1 MNEIQTTTAISE
13 PMQLIVQAM
22 DKGLSIET
30 MEKLFAM
37 QERWEAKKSEK
48 AFFEAITEFQ
58 IKCPDLRKTKKV
70 SFGQT
75 NYSFAPLSDIDRQIR
90 QLLHDCG
97 ISKRWEIQDNGE
109 KIKVTCIITHVD
121 GHSERTSMESIA
133 DLSGSKNPIQARGSA
148 IEYMKRYTLIAALG
162 ITTADSDIDGR
173 LPELD
178 VDKLHKQ
185 YMDVFNQII
194 VIDPGMRAAM
204 DPDSWAERT
213 GQIYVKAIAR
223 AREILIQKTKSKI

>member
-1 MNEIQTTTAISE
+1 MQDIQNIPATTE

-37 QERWEAKKSEK
+37 QERWEAKRSEK
-48 AFFEAITEFQ
+48 AFFEAITDFQ

-97 ISKRWEIQDNGE
+97 LSKRWEIQDNSE

-133 DLSGSKNPIQARGSA
+133 DTSGSKNPIQARGSA
-148 IEYMKRYTLIAALG
+148 IEYMKRYTLIASLG

-173 LPELD
+173 LPDLD

-185 YMDVFNQII
+185 YMEIFNQLI
-194 VIDPGMRAAM
+194 VIDPSLRARM
-204 DPDSWAERT
+204 DPDSWADRS
-213 GQIYVKAIAR
+213 GQIYAAAINK
-223 AREILIQKTKSKI
+223 AREILIQKTKGKI